1 MEIPLTQH
9 LAAFCTRLDY
19 DSLPAEVVDRA
30 KYFFLDYLGVAV
42 RGSLSDSSQP
52 LYRLADRLASAG
64 TGTVLGRA
72 EKANFPYAAL
82 VNATSAHSLELDDT
96 HQAGSIHL
104 GVSVFSAAL
113 AVAEQIGAS
122 GKDFL
127 TASVL
132 GFEVAARLAMAL
144 KPTEHYGRGFHPTAT
159 CGTFGAAASAAKLLG
174 LSEAQLRS
182 ALGIA
187 GSQAAGSMEFL
198 AEGAWTKR
206 FHPGWAA
213 FSGIHAALLA
223 QEGFVGPSTIL
234 EGRDGFLKAYGLR
247 PEPGKI
253 SANLGEDFQ
262 ILSTAVK
269 PHACCRYTQAPIDA
283 LLSLVHTH
291 DVKPEQVERVTIG
304 MLETGIPVICEPA
317 ERKYRPT
324 NVVEAQFSLPFGAA
338 VALAKRRAG
347 LDEFSEALLENAAI
361 GALMAKV
368 GYERDPELEKNYPQE
383 WPAWA
388 RVSLTN
394 GREVSAQVRFP
405 KGDPENPLSWDELT
419 AKYTDLA
426 TAVWTDARASQVCA
440 AVRALEAASDLR
452 TVTQGGH

>member
-9 LAAFCTRLDY
+9 LAEFCTRLDY
-19 DSLPAEVVDRA
+19 DRLPAEVVDQA

-52 LYRLADRLASAG
+52 LYRLADSLASAG
-64 TGTVLGRA
+64 RGTVLGRA
-72 EKANFPYAAL
+72 ETVNFPYAAL
-82 VNATSAHSLELDDT
+82 ANGTSAHSLELDDT

-113 AVAEQIGAS
+113 AVAEQVGAS
-122 GKDFL
+122 GRDFL
-127 TASVL
+127 TASVV

-144 KPTEHYGRGFHPTAT
+144 KPTEHYARGFHPTAT

-174 LSEAQLRS
+174 LSEAQLLS

-187 GSQAAGSMEFL
+187 GSQSAGSMEFL

-206 FHPGWAA
+206 LHPGWAA
-213 FSGIHAALLA
+213 FSGVHAALLA
-223 QEGFVGPSTIL
+223 KEGFIGPRTIL

-247 PEPGKI
+247 PDPRKI
-253 SANLGEDFQ
+253 SAGLGEDFQ
-262 ILSTAVK
+262 ILRTAVK

-283 LLSLVHTH
+283 VLSIVQEH
-291 DVKPEQVERVTIG
+291 DVQPEQVKQITIG

-317 ERKYRPT
+317 ARKSRPT
-324 NVVEAQFSLPFGAA
+324 NVVEAQFSLPFGVA
-338 VALAKRRAG
+338 VALLKRRAG
-347 LDEFSEALLENAAI
+347 LDEFSEAMLADAAV
-361 GALMAKV
+361 GALMSKV
-368 GYERDPELEKNYPQE
+368 GYEPDPQLEKNYPKE

-388 RVSLTN
+388 RVSLNT
-394 GREVSAQVRFP
+394 GHEVSAQVRFP

-419 AKYTDLA
+419 AKYVDLA
-426 TAVWTDARASQVCA
+426 TAVWTDARAGRVCE
-440 AVRALEAASDLR
+440 AVRALEDASDLR
-452 TVTQGGH
+452 GVTQEL

>member
-1 MEIPLTQH
+1 MEIPLTRH
-9 LAAFCTRLDY
+9 LAEFCTRLKY
-19 DSLPAEVVDRA
+19 DNLPTEVVDRA

-52 LYRLADRLASAG
+52 LYRMAGSLASDG
-64 TGTVLGRA
+64 RGTVLGRA

-82 VNATSAHSLELDDT
+82 ANGTSAHSLELDDT

-113 AVAEQIGAS
+113 AIAEQVGAS

-127 TASVL
+127 TASVV

-174 LSEAQLRS
+174 LSEAQLLS

-187 GSQAAGSMEFL
+187 GSQSAGSMEFL

-206 FHPGWAA
+206 LHPGWAA

-223 QEGFVGPSTIL
+223 KEGFIGPRTIL
-234 EGRDGFLKAYGLR
+234 EGRDGFLKAYGVR
-247 PEPGKI
+247 PDPRKI
-253 SANLGEDFQ
+253 SEGLGDDFQ
-262 ILSTAVK
+262 ILRTAVK

-283 LLSLVHTH
+283 VLNIVQEH
-291 DVKPEQVERVTIG
+291 DVKPEQVEQVTIG

-324 NVVEAQFSLPFGAA
+324 NVVEAQFSLPFGVA
-338 VALAKRRAG
+338 VALVKRRAG
-347 LDEFSEALLENAAI
+347 LDEFAEVMLEDTAV

-368 GYERDPELEKNYPQE
+368 GYERDPELEENYPKE

-388 RVSLTN
+388 RVSLNT
-394 GREVSAQVRFP
+394 GHEVSAQVRFP
-405 KGDPENPLSWDELT
+405 KGDPENPLSWDELRV
-419 AKYTDLA
+419 KYVDLA
-426 TAVWTDARASQVCA
+426 TAVWTDAHASRVCE
-440 AVRALEAASDLR
+440 AVRGLEDESDLR
-452 TVTQGGH
+452 KVTQEL

>member
-1 MEIPLTQH
+1 MMEIPLTQH

-19 DSLPAEVVDRA
+19 DRLPAEVVDRA

-52 LYRLADRLASAG
+52 LYRMANSLASAG
-64 TGTVLGRA
+64 RGTVLGRL
-72 EKANFPYAAL
+72 EKVDFPYAAL
-82 VNATSAHSLELDDT
+82 ANGTSAHSLELDDT

-113 AVAEQIGAS
+113 AVAEQVGAS

-127 TASVL
+127 TASVV

-144 KPTEHYGRGFHPTAT
+144 KPAEHYGRGFHPTAT

-174 LSEAQLRS
+174 LSEAQLLS

-187 GSQAAGSMEFL
+187 GSQSAGSMEFL

-213 FSGIHAALLA
+213 FSGVHAALLA
-223 QEGFVGPSTIL
+223 KEGFIGPRTIL
-234 EGRDGFLKAYGLR
+234 EGRDGFLKAYGVQ
-247 PEPGKI
+247 PDPSKI
-253 SANLGEDFQ
+253 SAGLGEDFQ
-262 ILSTAVK
+262 ILHTAVK

-283 LLSLVHTH
+283 VLNIVQEH

-324 NVVEAQFSLPFGAA
+324 NVVEAQFSLPFGVA
-338 VALAKRRAG
+338 VAVVKRRAG
-347 LDEFSEALLENAAI
+347 LDEFSEVMLEDAAI
-361 GALMAKV
+361 VALMSKV
-368 GYERDPELEKNYPQE
+368 GYERDPELEKNYPKE

-394 GREVSAQVRFP
+394 GQEVSAQVRFP
-405 KGDPENPLSWDELT
+405 KGDPENPLSWDELRV
-419 AKYTDLA
+419 KYADLVS
-426 TAVWTDARASQVCA
+426 AVWADSRAAWACEV
-440 AVRALEAASDLR
+440 VRTLEDESDLR
-452 TVTQGGH
+452 NVTQGL

>member
-1 MEIPLTQH
+1 MMEIPLTQH

-19 DSLPAEVVDRA
+19 DRLPAEVVDRA

-52 LYRLADRLASAG
+52 LYRLADSLASAG
-64 TGTVLGRA
+64 RGTVLGRA
-72 EKANFPYAAL
+72 ETVNFPYAAL
-82 VNATSAHSLELDDT
+82 ANGTSAHSLELDDT

-113 AVAEQIGAS
+113 AVAEQVGAS

-127 TASVL
+127 TASVV

-174 LSEAQLRS
+174 LSEAQLLS

-187 GSQAAGSMEFL
+187 GSQSAGSMEFL

-206 FHPGWAA
+206 LHPGWAA
-213 FSGIHAALLA
+213 FSGVHAALLA
-223 QEGFVGPSTIL
+223 KEGFIGPRTIL

-247 PEPGKI
+247 PDPRKI
-253 SANLGEDFQ
+253 SAGLGEDFQ
-262 ILSTAVK
+262 ILRTAVK

-283 LLSLVHTH
+283 VLSIVQEH
-291 DVKPEQVERVTIG
+291 DVQPEQVEQITIG

-317 ERKYRPT
+317 ARKSRPT
-324 NVVEAQFSLPFGAA
+324 NVVEAQFSLPFGVA
-338 VALAKRRAG
+338 VALLKRRAG
-347 LDEFSEALLENAAI
+347 LDEFSEAMLADAAV
-361 GALMAKV
+361 GALMSKV
-368 GYERDPELEKNYPQE
+368 GYEPDPQLEKNYPKE

-388 RVSLTN
+388 RVSLNT
-394 GREVSAQVRFP
+394 GHEVSAQVRFP

-419 AKYTDLA
+419 AKYVDLA
-426 TAVWTDARASQVCA
+426 TAVWTDARADRVCE
-440 AVRALEAASDLR
+440 AVRGLEDASDLR
-452 TVTQGGH
+452 GVTQEL